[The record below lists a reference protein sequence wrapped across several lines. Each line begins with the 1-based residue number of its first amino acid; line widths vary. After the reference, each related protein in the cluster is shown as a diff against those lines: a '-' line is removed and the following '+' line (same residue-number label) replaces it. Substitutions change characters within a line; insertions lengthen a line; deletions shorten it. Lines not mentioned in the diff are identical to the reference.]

1 MNKKMISAVAVVALF
16 ATVAVAAPNEGQRP
30 ERRREAAQKF
40 AQTLNLSDGQ
50 REQIRQ
56 LHRSFRSDN
65 AAFIQSFRQNQR
77 DYRAAKQAGDTAKA
91 DALKATLDSQR
102 AQAKELH
109 AGLEQRVGSVLTA
122 DQLAQWNAMK
132 AERAARRAQ
141 RRQQR

>member
-1 MNKKMISAVAVVALF
+1 MNKKLISAIAVMTLG
-16 ATVAVAAPNEGQRP
+16 ATLAVAAPHEGQRR
-30 ERRREAAQKF
+30 EHRREAAQKF

-65 AAFIQSFRQNQR
+65 AAFLQSFRQNWR

-91 DALKATLDSQR
+91 DALKATLESQR

-132 AERAARRAQ
+132 ADRAARRAQ
-141 RRQQR
+141 RRQER

>member
-16 ATVAVAAPNEGQRP
+16 ATVAVAAPNEGQRR

-65 AAFIQSFRQNQR
+65 AAFIQSFRQNWR

>member
-1 MNKKMISAVAVVALF
+1 MNKKLILAVAMVALS
-16 ATVAVAAPNEGQRP
+16 ATFAVAAPNREH
-30 ERRREAAQKF
+30 RREASQKF
-40 AQTLNLSDGQ
+40 AQRLNLSDAQ
-50 REQIRQ
+50 RQQIREMHQ
-56 LHRSFRSDN
+56 SFRAENS
-65 AAFIQSFRQNQR
+65 AFFQSFRQSWR

-102 AQAKELH
+102 AQARELH

>member
-1 MNKKMISAVAVVALF
+1 MNKKLISAVAVVALF
-16 ATVAVAAPNEGQRP
+16 ATMAVAAPHEGRRR
-30 ERRREAAQKF
+30 EHRREAAQKF
-40 AQTLNLSDGQ
+40 ARRLNLSDGQ
-50 REQIRQ
+50 RQQIREMHQ
-56 LHRSFRSDN
+56 GFRAEN
-65 AAFIQSFRQNQR
+65 AAFFQSFRQNRR

-91 DALKATLDSQR
+91 DALKATLQSQR

-141 RRQQR
+141 RRGQR